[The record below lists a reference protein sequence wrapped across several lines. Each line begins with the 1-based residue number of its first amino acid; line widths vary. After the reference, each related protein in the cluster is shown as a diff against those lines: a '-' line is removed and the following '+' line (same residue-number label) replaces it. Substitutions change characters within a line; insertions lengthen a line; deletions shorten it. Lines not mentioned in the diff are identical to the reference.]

1 MPRHCLTT
9 TETTTT
15 TTTTTTTMACTVSA
29 MAGVLARSA
38 RAPVHAKNAKAT
50 PMCARSRRVAAAKRM
65 TSATRAAATD
75 AETYEYQAEVR

>member
-1 MPRHCLTT
+1 
-9 TETTTT
+9 
-15 TTTTTTTMACTVSA
+15 
-29 MAGVLARSA
+29 
-38 RAPVHAKNAKAT
+38 VHAKNAKAT